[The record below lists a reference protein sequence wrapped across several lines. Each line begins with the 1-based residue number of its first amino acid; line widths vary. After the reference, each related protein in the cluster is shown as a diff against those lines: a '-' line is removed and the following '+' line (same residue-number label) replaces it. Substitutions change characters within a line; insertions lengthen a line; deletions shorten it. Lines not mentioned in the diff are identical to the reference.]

1 MILFERPRYWDRA
14 LWFRSYT
21 PGGFD
26 GWRTLGG
33 RKLPCQTM
41 HIALTEPRMQGE
53 CRRLAAKRLNWPKPP
68 AKPESVIIL
77 EDW

>member
-1 MILFERPRYWDRA
+1 MILMQRPRWWDRA

-21 PGGFD
+21 RGGFD
-26 GWRTLGG
+26 GWRTAGG

-41 HIALTEPRMQGE
+41 RIALTEPRMQDE
-53 CRRLAAKRLNWPKPP
+53 VRRLAAKPKPP
-68 AKPESVIIL
+68 AKPEPVIIL